1 MNWPPMLMHIKIK
14 NKNTKFGLWLP
25 LFLLFPIALVIFII
39 LSPLILIAIIVLWHT
54 GWGKLALFSLNA
66 AFIACWSLR
75 GLKVDVQGHNECVT
89 ISII

>member
-14 NKNTKFGLWLP
+14 NKDSKFGFWLP
-25 LFLLFPIALVIFII
+25 LFLLFPIALVIFLI

-54 GWGKLALFSLNA
+54 GWGKIALFSLKA

-75 GLKVDVQGHNECVT
+75 GLKVDVQNPKECIS

>member
-14 NKNTKFGLWLP
+14 NKDTKFGLWLP
-25 LFLLFPIALVIFII
+25 LFLLFPIALVFFLI
-39 LSPLILIAIIVLWHT
+39 LSPLILIAVIVLWHT
-54 GWGKLALFSLNA
+54 GWGKLALFSLKA

-75 GLKVDVQGHNECVT
+75 GLKVDVQRPKEYVS